1 MQTKRKQK
9 GYSFNP
15 FEHSFLGG
23 SMEWNPRGAFS
34 AWDQD
39 RKEKRELEVI
49 KGLLAKQKAKEASP
63 EAQNK
68 RLGILE
74 HGEGGE
80 YTDEENAVL
89 AKVFAKNN
97 TDPTGETQGKLAI
110 RNDYKKWS
118 PEVLSLSSKKDE
130 SLSYLDELAR
140 DESERKRLEDEE
152 LYAGMLA
159 SEEFDMYDD
168 SPDKQDMLDISDPVD
183 DEYARNELA
192 WNYEQYPSH
201 RTPDNSVDTSMVT
214 KDSKSSVSPGMAKL
228 GIDFISKMMEPP
240 KDDPA
245 PTIRSAGISRGST
258 PFPSLLKRKPEPKY
272 YMNKGL
278 I

>member
-1 MQTKRKQK
+1 
-9 GYSFNP
+9 
-15 FEHSFLGG
+15 
-23 SMEWNPRGAFS
+23 
-34 AWDQD
+34 
-39 RKEKRELEVI
+39 
-49 KGLLAKQKAKEASP
+49 
-63 EAQNK
+63 
-68 RLGILE
+68 
-74 HGEGGE
+74 
-80 YTDEENAVL
+80 
-89 AKVFAKNN
+89 
-97 TDPTGETQGKLAI
+97 
-110 RNDYKKWS
+110 
-118 PEVLSLSSKKDE
+118 
-130 SLSYLDELAR
+130 
-140 DESERKRLEDEE
+140 
-152 LYAGMLA
+152 MLA

-183 DEYARNELA
+183 DNLRVDNIAHQ
-192 WNYEQYPSH
+192 YEQY

-240 KDDPA
+240 QDDPA